1 MQGSVGDL
9 LRSACIDGAKYR
21 QSDSVGK
28 VLAHI
33 SLLPYLGLFYQTAVV
48 YSRREISEGLFLL
61 GSLVNIA
68 CGRILKKAIHQLRHP
83 EDTRILPAWCNA
95 FIAVGSALAVT
106 LSPANAREDLTITF
120 RASRDP
126 QIRLVQKS
134 LVEAWGYVETQFME
148 PDFDHQKWSNKL
160 QDSINETYKTSS
172 ADDAYKVTD
181 RMLATLGD
189 PFTRLLRPGLQ
200 AAAFQDTTEGQIKA
214 IGLQLASMPEN
225 RLQVG
230 LVLNDSPAQSA
241 GVQAGDDILE
251 INGLSVQSKSKEDWA
266 EELKQEADLK
276 LARHSDR
283 QASGLPGSPQP
294 ENYSVHLVPAP
305 IEVHPVQY
313 SALRCCTSLC
323 LISQNG
329 KVTGYVRIV
338 VFSQNAAA
346 DVQHA
351 IQELVTQDDASAF
364 ILDLRDNSG
373 GIVGSGYNI
382 AQLLLNDGDGFCI
395 VRFGTGEEEVVK
407 MQDTTHLVSQ
417 PLVVLVNG
425 GTASTSELLAGALH
439 DAAGVPLVGEKT
451 FGKGVT
457 QRVVPL
463 SDGSVLL
470 VSTASYMTP
479 NHMPVHKVGLQPDL
493 ACVPEV
499 TQTEYWVAGS
509 RDSEDLSQD
518 PCIQMAQDK
527 LSSMQPNSQGQ

>member
-68 CGRILKKAIHQLRHP
+68 CGRILKKAIHQARLDWFVVLTNTPGSHLGKKPEAAAVLVLTDSYGILRTP
-83 EDTRILPAWCNA
+83 VSFLLGATPLLPSL
-95 FIAVGSALAVT
+95 GS
-106 LSPANAREDLTITF
+106 
-120 RASRDP
+120 
-126 QIRLVQKS
+126 
-134 LVEAWGYVETQFME
+134 GYVETQFME

-313 SALRCCTSLC
+313 SALR
-323 LISQNG
+323 QNG

>member
-1 MQGSVGDL
+1 MFKV
-9 LRSACIDGAKYR
+9 RSGT
-21 QSDSVGK
+21 
-28 VLAHI
+28 
-33 SLLPYLGLFYQTAVV
+33 PGLVCCSHQHPRHAPRQTAR
-48 YSRREISEGLFLL
+48 SRCCAGIDR
-61 GSLVNIA
+61 
-68 CGRILKKAIHQLRHP
+68 QLRQP
-83 EDTRILPAWCNA
+83 ADTRSVPAWCNA

-106 LSPANAREDLTITF
+106 LSPANASEDLTITF

-160 QDSINETYKTSS
+160 QESINETYKTSS

-189 PFTRLLRPGLQ
+189 PFTRLLRPGRQ

-214 IGLQLASMPEN
+214 IGLQLASPPEN

-230 LVLNDSPAQSA
+230 LVLNDSPAHSA
-241 GVQAGDDILE
+241 GVQPGDEILE
-251 INGLSVQSKSKEDWA
+251 INGLNVQSKSKKDWA

-276 LARHSDR
+276 LARQSDT

-294 ENYSVHLVPAP
+294 ESYSVHLVPVP

-313 SALRCCTSLC
+313 SALR
-323 LISQNG
+323 QNG

-346 DVQHA
+346 DVQNA
-351 IQELVTQDDASAF
+351 IQELMTRDGASAF

-373 GIVGSGYNI
+373 GIVGSGYSI
-382 AQLLLNDGDGFCI
+382 AQLLLSDGDGFCI
-395 VRFGTGEEEVVK
+395 VKFGTGEEEVVK
-407 MQDTTHLVSQ
+407 MQDTRHLVSQ

-499 TQTEYWVAGS
+499 TQAEYWVAGS

-527 LSSMQPNSQGQ
+527 LSSMQPKGEGQ